1 MEQAAESPDGE
12 EAARATVFTRA
23 AGRSAKALTTAGIRD
38 LDGLL
43 RHLPHRWIDPGT
55 FTNIGGLARLPEGE
69 DVVLHVT
76 VVDISSRRMQNRKGQ
91 LTTVT
96 VTDNDGGVT
105 DAVFFNQQWLVKSF
119 EPGSRLLMTARIQHY
134 RGRLQLGSPTVLTAD
149 GEVAKGTE
157 ADQAFAPTAPVPVYR
172 SVKGVKTAAFR
183 RIIRTAL
190 DQAPASAF
198 DDPIPA
204 FLREK
209 RGIQDLRTAL
219 WGMHRPQTMDEAK
232 DASTRWRYEEALAL
246 QTVLHQRRL
255 EHAAQHAA
263 ALPGRPDGTLAAF
276 DAALPFRL
284 TLSQEHAGI
293 EISGELSE
301 DVPMNR
307 LLQGDVGSGKT
318 LVALR
323 AMLQTVDSGAQA
335 ALLAPTEVLAAQHFR
350 SFAQGL
356 GDFAAES
363 ALLRQENGVVIA
375 LLTGSLST
383 QERRRLLLD
392 LSIGDV
398 DIVVGTHALLS
409 DTTIFH
415 NLGMVVVDEQHR
427 FGVEQRE
434 ALRQKAGGRT
444 PHTLV
449 MTATPIPRTAAMTV
463 FGDLDVSTL
472 THLPT
477 GQKQITTHLV
487 ALAEHPHWVG
497 RVLEVVGEH
506 AARGEQSFVVLPRI
520 ETAEPDPDTG
530 RAQPGV
536 EDVAQTL
543 RETPALAEAR
553 IEVLHGQ
560 MPAQEKDDT
569 MRSFAAGEIDVLV
582 STTVI
587 EVGIDVPNARVMV
600 ILDADRFGVAQLH
613 QLRGRVGRAGDE
625 SLCFLLTHAHPESEA
640 MERLRTVAGTLDGF
654 ALAEFDIR
662 ARREGDVLGR
672 AQWGGRS
679 SLRHLSV
686 LRDED
691 IIRDARDDAARLLK
705 ADPALADT
713 PALARLI
720 ALIFADA
727 DEDLI
732 EAG

>member
-1 MEQAAESPDGE
+1 MSDAEAQAQE
-12 EAARATVFTRA
+12 EARAEVFAQA
-23 AGRSAKALTTAGIRD
+23 AGRSRKALVTAGIRD

-55 FTNIGGLARLPEGE
+55 FTDIRGLEKLPDGE

-96 VTDNDGGVT
+96 VTDNDRTT

-119 EPGSRLLMTARIQHY
+119 EAGSRLLMTARIQHY
-134 RGRLQLGSPTVLTAD
+134 RGRLQLGNPTVLTAD

-157 ADQAFAPTAPVPVYR
+157 AEQAFAPTAPVPVYR

-183 RIIRTAL
+183 RIIRAAL
-190 DQAPASAF
+190 DAAHASAF
-198 DDPIPA
+198 EDPIPA

-209 RGIQDLRTAL
+209 HGIQDLRTAY
-219 WGMHRPQTMDEAK
+219 WGMHRPRTMEEATE
-232 DASTRWRYEEALAL
+232 ATGRWRYEEALAL
-246 QTVLHQRRL
+246 QTVLHQRRR
-255 EHAAQHAA
+255 EHEALHAA
-263 ALPGRPDGTLAAF
+263 ALPGRTDGTLAAF
-276 DAALPFRL
+276 DAALPFAL
-284 TLSQEHAGI
+284 TPSQEHAGQ
-293 EISGELSE
+293 EIAQELAGA
-301 DVPMNR
+301 VPMNR

-323 AMLQTVDSGAQA
+323 AMLQAVDSGAQA

-350 SFAQGL
+350 SFAQAL

-383 QERRRLLLD
+383 QERRRILLD

-415 NLGMVVVDEQHR
+415 DLGMVVVDEQHR

-463 FGDLDVSTL
+463 FGDLDVSAL
-472 THLPT
+472 THMPT
-477 GQKQITTHLV
+477 GRKQITTHLV
-487 ALAEHPHWVG
+487 SLAQHPHWVD

-506 AARGEQSFVVLPRI
+506 AARGQQSFVVLPRI
-520 ETAEPDPDTG
+520 EATAPDPETG
-530 RAQPGV
+530 VARPGV
-536 EDVAQTL
+536 EDVAQIL
-543 RETPALAEAR
+543 RETPALVGAL
-553 IEVLHGQ
+553 IGVLHGQ
-560 MPAQEKDDT
+560 LPADEKDDT

-600 ILDADRFGVAQLH
+600 IIDADRFGVAQLH

-625 SLCFLLTHAHPESEA
+625 SLCFLLTQADPESEA
-640 MERLRTVAGTLDGF
+640 MERLTTVAGTLDGF
-654 ALAEFDIR
+654 ALAEYDIR
-662 ARREGDVLGR
+662 SRREGDVLGR

-686 LRDED
+686 LRDEE
-691 IIRDARDDAARLLK
+691 IIRGAKEDAAALLEQ
-705 ADPALADT
+705 DPALAAT
-713 PALARLI
+713 PELARLI